1 MFYPVG
7 GEWLIF
13 PIVGLVFMVLMLVL
27 VVGVGRAGAQSS
39 PFCMWGSA
47 PPDGRRYEDP
57 RDRRHDDPIDILRR
71 RFAAGELTA
80 EQFDA
85 MRRQLDGR

>member
-1 MFYPVG
+1 MFYPIG

-13 PIVGLVFMVLMLVL
+13 PIIGLIVMLVMLVL
-27 VVGVGRAGAQSS
+27 VFRGGARSGGWG
-39 PFCMWGSA
+39 PWCMGG
-47 PPDGRRYEDP
+47 DVRGDRGERRDTDALE
-57 RDRRHDDPIDILRR
+57 ILRQ

-85 MRRQLDGR
+85 MRGRLEGR

>member
-1 MFYPVG
+1 MFYPMG

-13 PIVGLVFMVLMLVL
+13 PIIGLAVMLVMLVL
-27 VVGVGRAGAQSS
+27 VFRPGERWGGWGPWWMGDGVGRN
-39 PFCMWGSA
+39 
-47 PPDGRRYEDP
+47 GRER
-57 RDRRHDDPIDILRR
+57 RDTDALEILRQ

-85 MRRQLDGR
+85 MRRRLEER